1 MSSTRIAKIVAFV
14 SALAF
19 SLTALL
25 AATAYACGVNSG
37 GGGLC

>member
-1 MSSTRIAKIVAFV
+1 MFSMRIAKIVAFV
-14 SALAF
+14 TALAF
-19 SLTALL
+19 SLAGSL

>member
-1 MSSTRIAKIVAFV
+1 MFSTRIAKIVAFV
-14 SALAF
+14 SAIAF
-19 SLTALL
+19 SLSGFL

>member
-1 MSSTRIAKIVAFV
+1 MSTVRIAKIVAFV

-19 SLTALL
+19 SLAATLS
-25 AATAYACGVNSG
+25 ATAYACGVNSG